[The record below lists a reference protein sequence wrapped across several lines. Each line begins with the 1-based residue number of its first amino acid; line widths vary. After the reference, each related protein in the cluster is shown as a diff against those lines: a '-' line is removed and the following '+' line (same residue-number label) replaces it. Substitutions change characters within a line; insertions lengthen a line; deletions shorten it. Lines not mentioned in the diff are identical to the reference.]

1 MTAAPIRDD
10 ARILSHLPRVR
21 TLALHLAARTGGNVE
36 ADELVGAGTVGLLDA
51 ATRFDESKGI
61 PFDAFVHAR
70 VHGAM
75 LDAMRADD
83 HLGRSARRR
92 ERLAN
97 SESQSLPR
105 HLAVVPLEAA
115 GELAAEQPTPGEEV
129 ERAQAFA
136 QLREAIRQLAEREQ
150 LVLSLYYERELT
162 YREIGVVLGVSESRI
177 CQVLRELQKNLRDQL
192 SDR

>member
-1 MTAAPIRDD
+1 PLKRPPAGPLNELASRFLYRAGMTAAPIRDD

-21 TLALHLAARTGGNVE
+21 ALALHLAARTGGNVE

-83 HLGRSARRR
+83 HLVRS
-92 ERLAN
+92 
-97 SESQSLPR
+97 
-105 HLAVVPLEAA
+105 
-115 GELAAEQPTPGEEV
+115 
-129 ERAQAFA
+129 
-136 QLREAIRQLAEREQ
+136 
-150 LVLSLYYERELT
+150 
-162 YREIGVVLGVSESRI
+162 
-177 CQVLRELQKNLRDQL
+177 
-192 SDR
+192 